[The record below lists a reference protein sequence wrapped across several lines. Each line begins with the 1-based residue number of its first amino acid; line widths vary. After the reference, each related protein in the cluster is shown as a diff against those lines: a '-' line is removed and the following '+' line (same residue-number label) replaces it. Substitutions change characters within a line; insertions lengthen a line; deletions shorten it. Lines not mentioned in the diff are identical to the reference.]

1 MPQSANAH
9 MYKTSA
15 HKKVCIGQ
23 CNVPLGEASA
33 GNRTSLE
40 TKGWHSA

>member
-15 HKKVCIGQ
+15 HKVCIGQ

-40 TKGWHSA
+40 TKG